1 MMLDHDDVHDEEL
14 RHAAR
19 RLGAAAADRL
29 DVERTA
35 QAVLSRLR
43 AGDASARGPIRWMQ
57 PAWMRAAAVVVVI
70 IGAGAIYRV
79 MHHVHLPVSATT
91 DSPPADVL
99 ADIPSGQLQ
108 QVLSDL
114 NDPLEMPGAVHAGEA
129 GVEDLSAPQLQ
140 SLLAT
145 IPSLKAVED

>member
-1 MMLDHDDVHDEEL
+1 MMLDHDDAHDEEL
-14 RHAAR
+14 RHAAQ
-19 RLGAAAADRL
+19 RLGAAADRL

-43 AGDASARGPIRWMQ
+43 AGDAPASAPIRWMQ

-70 IGAGAIYRV
+70 IGAGTIYRV
-79 MHHVHLPVSATT
+79 THPVRSSVSVAT
-91 DSPPADVL
+91 DSPPVDVL

-108 QVLSDL
+108 EVLSGL
-114 NDPLEMPGAVHAGEA
+114 NDPLEMPGVVHAGEA
-129 GVEDLSAPQLQ
+129 GVEDLSEPQLQ
-140 SLLAT
+140 SLLEA